1 MPNDLRIDHRLDLP
15 GDELEERFVQ
25 AGGPGGQN
33 VNKVATAVQLRFD
46 AARSAVLSER
56 IRRRLLNLAGS
67 RATKDGVVVI
77 EASRTR
83 SQSRNREDARERLR
97 DLLREA
103 LDPPPP
109 PRRKTRPTRGSVER
123 RLASK
128 KKRGDIKRGR
138 SRPEND

>member
-25 AGGPGGQN
+25 ASGPGGQN

>member
-1 MPNDLRIDHRLDLP
+1 MPNDLRIDHRLSLP

-25 AGGPGGQN
+25 ASGPGGQN

-46 AARSAVLSER
+46 AARSTVLSER
-56 IRRRLLNLAGS
+56 IRRKLVDLAGS
-67 RATKDGVVVI
+67 RASKDGAIVI

-103 LDPPPP
+103 LELPPP